1 MPEMEAIPKH
11 APSHLPI
18 RGQLPVGSPPGVA
31 SVALK
36 KLILPLALFVLV
48 ATLSNCGSSPQV
60 DPVAS
65 LFYEKTARAL
75 LSALIEQRC
84 DDVENLVAPSRRGTA
99 RQECGV
105 GGGGY
110 LSGQIDEVAVRY
122 ISSGRAEVVLTG
134 KFVHAGTAGER
145 DRFTVEFR
153 QYSGKW
159 YVYGFR

>member
-1 MPEMEAIPKH
+1 
-11 APSHLPI
+11 
-18 RGQLPVGSPPGVA
+18 
-31 SVALK
+31 VALK

-134 KFVHAGTAGER
+134 KFVHAGAGGER
-145 DRFTVEFR
+145 DSFTVEFR